1 MRWFR
6 KGQAAQQQEKPS
18 KRKRD
23 SQREQQALEEVWG
36 EHAPTLQ
43 DVIATA
49 SQAQFRPT
57 YVEIAPN
64 SYRRTYVVTRMP
76 NRVHFGFL
84 NQFFR
89 FGADVDVSVHI
100 EPADSARQIRKIT
113 QVISGLEA
121 QIAMDIKADRTENVT
136 FNRRRIEELDSLR
149 AALQAGEEKMYYLTV
164 VLTVSAESLPAL
176 ERACATLERE
186 GPGRGFQLLDAAYL
200 QQEGLLTV
208 SPLGINKLRFP
219 MEVFG
224 SYVANMFPFTS
235 SQFSHRRGPL
245 VGFDLVSG
253 APMFYDAWHDGLTN
267 ANMFV
272 CGVSGAGK
280 SYFLKMLISHS
291 VLHDIQTVVIDW
303 EGEYPPLA
311 KALGG
316 AVVTIDYDAPDKI
329 NPCELEEEEYIDPVT
344 GQKKAR
350 VDIAEKIDEMTN
362 FTRYAASLTGSDD
375 LTGAEIAL
383 INRLWEEIYRKD
395 FRFTE
400 DPNSLYDL
408 PHQLQGQS
416 LQMRRRRKQPQF
428 SDFYQKL
435 RKVATA
441 DPRYQNLADRLERV
455 TAGKT
460 LGLFDCQS
468 TLRLAQAPIVVFDLS
483 RLSENSDLRK
493 LGMYVA
499 LEWIIERFIKKN
511 PGQKKRVLVDEAQEA
526 LKNREGTPAGN
537 QAALFLDT
545 SFTRIRKRGGSAV
558 AASQQFRVF
567 AASEYGASIIR
578 NSATKC
584 LLRQDR
590 QDAAALRE
598 LFSLAD
604 HELEQLFEFERG
616 QVRWDV
622 GGEIVYSYYQATPAE
637 DRLWST
643 KVVAAETEGVAD

>member
-1 MRWFR
+1 MPLLRSKER
-6 KGQAAQQQEKPS
+6 VEVKSHKHEQGNSAQSPS
-18 KRKRD
+18 
-23 SQREQQALEEVWG
+23 ELEEVWG

-49 SQAQFRPT
+49 SKAEFHST
-57 YVEIAPN
+57 HVEIAPN
-64 SYRRTYVVTRMP
+64 SYRRTYLVTRMP

-121 QIAMDIKADRTENVT
+121 QIAMDIKSDRTQNVT
-136 FNRRRIEELDSLR
+136 FNRRRVEELDSLR

-164 VLTVSAESLPAL
+164 ALTVSAESKAAL

-186 GPGRGFQLLDAAYL
+186 GPGRGFQLMDAADL

-208 SPLGINKLRFP
+208 APLGLNKLRFP

-253 APMFYDAWHDGLTN
+253 APMFFDAWHDGLTN

-280 SYFLKMLISHS
+280 SYFLKMLIAHS
-291 VLHDIQTVVIDW
+291 ILHDIQTVVIDW
-303 EGEYPPLA
+303 EGEYPLLA

-316 AVVTIDYDAPDKI
+316 AVVTIDYDAPDRM

-344 GQKKAR
+344 GQKRSR

-362 FTRYAASLTGSDD
+362 FTRYAASLTGSDE

-383 INRLWEEIYRKD
+383 INKLWEEIYRKV
-395 FRFTE
+395 FGFNE
-400 DPNSLYDL
+400 DPSSLYETSR
-408 PHQLQGQS
+408 QLQGQT
-416 LQMRRRRKQPQF
+416 LQMRRRRRQPQF
-428 SDFYQKL
+428 SDFYKRL
-435 RKVATA
+435 REVAKA
-441 DPRYQNLADRLERV
+441 DPRYVNLADRLERV

-468 TLRLAQAPIVVFDLS
+468 TLQLAKAPIIVFDLS
-483 RLSENSDLRK
+483 NLSENSDLRK

-499 LEWIIERFIKKN
+499 LEWVIERFVKKN
-511 PGQKKRVLVDEAQEA
+511 PHQKKRVVVDEAQEL
-526 LKNREGTPAGN
+526 LKNRDGTPVGN
-537 QAALFLDT
+537 MAAMFLDT

-567 AASEYGASIIR
+567 AASPYGASIIR

-590 QDAAALRE
+590 QDEEALRN

-604 HELEQLFEFERG
+604 HELEQLYEFEPG

-637 DRLWST
+637 DKLWT
-643 KVVAAETEGVAD
+643 TRVIAAETEGSR